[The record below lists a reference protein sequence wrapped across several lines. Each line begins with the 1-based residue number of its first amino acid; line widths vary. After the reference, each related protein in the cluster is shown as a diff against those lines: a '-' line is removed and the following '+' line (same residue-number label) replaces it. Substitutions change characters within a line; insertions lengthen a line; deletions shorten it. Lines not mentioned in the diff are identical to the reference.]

1 MTLASFHD
9 LGLPT
14 ESVAVRNNSLQPVRV
29 STITRWLPWVARV
42 AWVFVAVVGG
52 QAIEAAV
59 DGRSAAVRWVAGVG
73 GWAAWGVVLGAL
85 LIASVRS
92 LTIVR
97 VGVPVSAAVAIAV
110 VVAGVS
116 PADLLSFVVPAAV
129 TLFVVFTAEFGRSFV
144 QASAYGDEERF
155 PLRPPAAVGVAA
167 VVTWLVWAAAIVAG
181 PLLLAAHS
189 WIAGA
194 VVTVVAVAGTVLLAP
209 RWHRLSRRWLVL
221 VPAGIVVHDPVV
233 LADTVSLR
241 TNQVRRHA
249 TRAGIDGGRRPHR
262 PGERLRRGDRDHR
275 DDHGRVRLHAAGT
288 ERARHPPH
296 GVPRRSEPAGPGAG
310 GSRPPRPSRRVI
322 RPVG

>member
-14 ESVAVRNNSLQPVRV
+14 ESVAVRNNSLHPVRV

-97 VGVPVSAAVAIAV
+97 VGVPVSAAVALAV

-116 PADLLSFVVPAAV
+116 PADFLAFVVPAAI
-129 TLFVVFTAEFGRSFV
+129 TLFAVFTAEFGRSFV

-167 VVTWLVWAAAIVAG
+167 VVSWLVWAAAIVAG

-194 VVTVVAVAGTVLLAP
+194 VVTVLAVAGTVLLAP

-241 TNQVRRHA
+241 TNQVRRLRLA
-249 TRAGIDGGRRPHR
+249 EESTEAADLTGPASGYAVEIETTETITAVFAFTPKEPNGRAIHLTAFLVGPSR
-262 PGERLRRGDRDHR
+262 PGQALAAAARRG
-275 DDHGRVRLHAAGT
+275 L
-288 ERARHPPH
+288 
-296 GVPRRSEPAGPGAG
+296 
-310 GSRPPRPSRRVI
+310 
-322 RPVG
+322 PVG